1 MTGRLRREAT
11 DYWWVKVDD
20 RQVERLFCY
29 SHSDAEHQADLSAFG
44 THQALCLGRLNDAE
58 SAACSRATAA

>member
-1 MTGRLRREAT
+1 MTTEIVTCHHDDCEREAT

-29 SHSDAEHQADLSAFG
+29 SHSHAEHQADLGAFG
-44 THQALCLGRLNDAE
+44 HENLVPGSVE
-58 SAACSRATAA
+58 

>member
-1 MTGRLRREAT
+1 MTTEIVTCQRDDCEREAT

-44 THQALCLGRLNDAE
+44 HDNLVPE
-58 SAACSRATAA
+58 SVE